1 MSNTYVYAVTNMQ
14 RDLATGIVVSA
25 EFTVTAS
32 NGIASFTT
40 NNQTAFPYPKA
51 DPTPYDELTE
61 DDVIVWIKELVGTQS
76 EEQADAE
83 LEAYIIRTASV
94 IVNGTPWN

>member
-1 MSNTYVYAVTNMQ
+1 MNTYVYNVTNMQ
-14 RDLATGIVVSA
+14 RDLATGIVVAA

-32 NGIASFTT
+32 NGTASFTT

-61 DDVIVWIKELVGTQS
+61 ADVIVWIRELVGTQS

-83 LEAYIIRTASV
+83 LAAYILRSESV
-94 IVNGTPWN
+94 VVSGVPW

>member
-1 MSNTYVYAVTNMQ
+1 MNTYVYNVTNMQ
-14 RDLATGIVVSA
+14 RDLATGIVVAA

-32 NGIASFTT
+32 NGTASFTT

-61 DDVIVWIKELVGTQS
+61 SDVIVWIKELVGPQS
-76 EEQADAE
+76 EAQADAE
-83 LEAYIIRTASV
+83 LDAYIERSANVVVS
-94 IVNGTPWN
+94 GTPW

>member
-1 MSNTYVYAVTNMQ
+1 MNTYVYAVTNMQ
-14 RDLATGIVVSA
+14 RDLDTGIVVAA

-32 NGIASFTT
+32 NGTASFTT

-61 DDVIVWIKELVGTQS
+61 ADVITWIQELVGEQS
-76 EEQADAE
+76 EAQADAE
-83 LEAYIIRTASV
+83 LAAYIERSANV
-94 IVNGTPWN
+94 IVNGKPW

>member
-1 MSNTYVYAVTNMQ
+1 MNTYVYAVTNMQ
-14 RDLATGIVVSA
+14 RDLATGIVVAA

-32 NGIASFTT
+32 NAVASFTT

-61 DDVIVWIKELVGTQS
+61 ADVIVWIKELVGVQS

-83 LEAYIIRTASV
+83 LEAYILRSASV
-94 IVNGTPWN
+94 VVNGVPW

>member
-1 MSNTYVYAVTNMQ
+1 MANTYVYDVTNMQ

-32 NGIASFTT
+32 NGNASFTT

-51 DPTPYDELTE
+51 DPTPYDDLTE
-61 DDVIVWIKELVGTQS
+61 ADVIVWIQELVGSQANS
-76 EEQADAE
+76 QADAE
-83 LEAYIIRTASV
+83 LEAYIERTSSV
-94 IVNGTPWN
+94 IVSGTPW

>member
-14 RDLATGIVVSA
+14 RDLATGIVVAA

-32 NGIASFTT
+32 NGTASFTT

-51 DPTPYDELTE
+51 DPTPYDDLTE
-61 DDVIVWIKELVGTQS
+61 DDVIVWIRELVGTQS

-83 LEAYIIRTASV
+83 LEAYILRSASV
-94 IVNGTPWN
+94 VVSGTPW